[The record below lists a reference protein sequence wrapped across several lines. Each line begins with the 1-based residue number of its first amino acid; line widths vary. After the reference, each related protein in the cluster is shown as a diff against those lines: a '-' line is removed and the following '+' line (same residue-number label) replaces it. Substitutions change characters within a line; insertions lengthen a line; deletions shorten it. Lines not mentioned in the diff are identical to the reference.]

1 MVGPGECGHL
11 YSMKTIV
18 LATDFAEGA
27 DQAADYALSMTQQL
41 HARLV
46 IVHAYAQRTD
56 GPEGNNPIPTR
67 LEQLRKR
74 LARRGKNKVA
84 TSVLAM
90 YGEPRACIDAVVTEQ
105 QADLLIM
112 ALADDRPYTARFLGS
127 LPTDMIPQTSV
138 SMLILPPGVQNTA
151 VKTVVLALDLSETVD
166 AVLLGQAKEFVAQI
180 GASLNI
186 ICMNDE
192 PDEQQQQAAQRI
204 QGLFESLPHT
214 FSFWPGN
221 DLTTTLDNYMATHP
235 TDLIM
240 LLPRYHSRLRLWLME
255 SVSQQVARQSV
266 VPVLAIV

>member
-1 MVGPGECGHL
+1 MFGPGECGHL

-18 LATDFAEGA
+18 LATDFTEGA
-27 DQAADYALSMTQQL
+27 DQAADYALSLTQQL

-46 IVHAYAQRTD
+46 IVHAYEQLAHVPTSSV
-56 GPEGNNPIPTR
+56 PIPTR
-67 LEQLRKR
+67 LERVRER
-74 LARRGKNKVA
+74 LAHSSKDSVA
-84 TSVLAM
+84 ISVVAK
-90 YGEPRACIDAVVTEQ
+90 YGEPRACIEAFVAEQ

-138 SMLILPPGVQNTA
+138 SMLIMPPGVQNTA
-151 VKTVVLALDLSETVD
+151 VKTVVLALNLSETVD

-180 GASLNI
+180 GSSLNI

-192 PDEQQQQAAQRI
+192 PDDQQQQAAQRI
-204 QGLFESLPHT
+204 QGLFEGLPHT

-255 SVSQQVARQSV
+255 SVSQQVARQAV